1 VLGLFWYTGNTDAPH
16 LHFHGMHGVAPLSSN
31 GVPYEFTRF
40 IGEGVVTNPEEV
52 ITAAPDVID
61 TSILGG

>member
-1 VLGLFWYTGNTDAPH
+1 
-16 LHFHGMHGVAPLSSN
+16 MHGVAPLSSN
-31 GVPYEFTRF
+31 RVPYEFTRF